1 MFFANFTTARM
12 RRRAIFSSAAV
23 AALAAAAA
31 LGVGAL
37 LGSDVALAATQSTT
51 DLQGPSLPSL
61 APLVDRVK
69 PAVVSIKVDSI
80 NDDSNSAKSDQSDG
94 VPSEIQQSLER
105 LGEQSSARQGP
116 VAVEGSGF
124 FISSDG
130 YIVTN
135 KHLVQNAKSVAVTM
149 MDGKTLDAEVVGGDA
164 RTNIAV
170 LKVRE
175 RADYPFVTFSKQPAK
190 IGDWVV
196 AIGNPNVVGAMVAA
210 GIVAG
215 EGGDT
220 RDGSY
225 GRFLQIDAPF
235 NRGNLGGPAF
245 NMQGEVVGMNSA
257 IHSPLS
263 GSVGVGLA
271 VPASTVEFV
280 ANALEHG
287 SVVPHSYLGVSVQ
300 PLTPTMAESIG
311 LKSPSGVIVL
321 EAISGTPAAEAG
333 LKSGDIIT
341 KLNGKAI
348 EDAGDFARRIDSFKP
363 GDKVELTFVR
373 DDAEKT
379 LEATLGEHKTST
391 VATKAENTDAAQN
404 EATPTL
410 GVALARANEITGAG
424 DKGVAIVGIDPD
436 GAAAAEGL
444 TAGDVI
450 LDIAGKPVSTPEDV
464 KSGLASAKSQ
474 GKKGVLMRVQ
484 TADGERYV
492 AVPFPEA

>member
-1 MFFANFTTARM
+1 MFSTNFRSPRAR
-12 RRRAIFSSAAV
+12 REAIFASAAV
-23 AALAAAAA
+23 AALTAAVAFAGGT
-31 LGVGAL
+31 LI
-37 LGSDVALAATQSTT
+37 GSDVAWAATQSST

-80 NDDSNSAKSDQSDG
+80 NDDSSSAKSHQSDEL
-94 VPSEIQQSLER
+94 PAEIQQSLER
-105 LGEQSSARQGP
+105 LGEQSSARQER

-130 YIVTN
+130 YIITN

-149 MDGKTLDAEVVGGDA
+149 MDDKTLDAEVVGGDA
-164 RTNIAV
+164 RTDIAV

-175 RADYPFVTFSKQPAK
+175 RGDYPFVAFSKQPAK

-196 AIGNPNVVGAMVAA
+196 AIGDPNVGAMVAA
-210 GIVAG
+210 GIVSG
-215 EGGDT
+215 EGGDM

-225 GRFLQIDAPF
+225 GRFLQIEAPF

-245 NMQGEVVGMNSA
+245 NMQGEVVGMNAA
-257 IHSPLS
+257 IHSPS
-263 GSVGVGLA
+263 GGSVGVGLA

-280 ANALEHG
+280 ANALERG
-287 SVVPHSYLGVSVQ
+287 GVVPHSYLGVSVQ
-300 PLTPTMAESIG
+300 PVTPTMAESIG
-311 LKSPSGVIVL
+311 LKSASGVIVV
-321 EAISGTPAAEAG
+321 EAMPGTPAAEAG
-333 LKSGDIIT
+333 LMSGDIIT

-348 EDAGDFARRIDSFKP
+348 EDAGDFARRIGSFKP
-363 GDKVELTFVR
+363 GDKIELTLVR

-379 LEATLGEHKTST
+379 LEATLGEHKTPT
-391 VATKAENTDAAQN
+391 IATKAENTDTTQKEAAPQ
-404 EATPTL
+404 L
-410 GVALARANEITGAG
+410 GVALARANEIAGAG
-424 DKGVAIVGIDPD
+424 DKGVAIVGVDPD

-450 LDIAGKPVSTPEDV
+450 LDVAGKSVSTPEDV
-464 KSGLASAKSQ
+464 ESGLASAKSQ

-492 AVPFPEA
+492 AVAFPNA

>member
-1 MFFANFTTARM
+1 MFFANFTTPRV
-12 RRRAIFSSAAV
+12 RRRAIFASAAV
-23 AALAAAAA
+23 AALAAASA
-31 LGVGAL
+31 LGGSAL
-37 LGSDVALAATQSTT
+37 IGSDVTWAAAQSTT

-94 VPSEIQQSLER
+94 VPSEIKQSLER
-105 LGEQSSARQGP
+105 LGEQSARQEP
-116 VAVEGSGF
+116 ATVEGSGF

-135 KHLVQNAKSVAVTM
+135 KHLVQKAKSVAVTM

-164 RTNIAV
+164 RTDIAV

-175 RADYPFVTFSKQPAK
+175 RGDYPFVAFSKQPAK

-196 AIGNPNVVGAMVAA
+196 AIGNPNVVGAMVGA

-215 EGGDT
+215 EGGDM

-245 NMQGEVVGMNSA
+245 NMQGEVVGMNA
-257 IHSPLS
+257 AVHSPLS

-300 PLTPTMAESIG
+300 PVTPTMAESIG
-311 LKSPSGVIVL
+311 LKSASGVIAL

-379 LEATLGEHKTST
+379 LEATLGERKTST
-391 VATKAENTDAAQN
+391 VATKAGNTDAAQN
-404 EATPTL
+404 EAAPTL
-410 GVALARANEITGAG
+410 GVALARANEIAGAG

-450 LDIAGKPVSTPEDV
+450 LDVTGKPVSTPEDV
-464 KSGLASAKSQ
+464 KTGLATAKSQ

>member
-1 MFFANFTTARM
+1 MFFTNFTSPRA
-12 RRRAIFSSAAV
+12 RRRTIFTSAAV
-23 AALAAAAA
+23 AALAAAGA
-31 LGVGAL
+31 LGGGAL
-37 LGSDVALAATQSTT
+37 IGSDVAWAAAQSST

-94 VPSEIQQSLER
+94 VPSEIQQYLER
-105 LGEQSSARQGP
+105 SGEQSSARQEP

-124 FISSDG
+124 FISPDG
-130 YIVTN
+130 YIVAN

-149 MDGKTLDAEVVGGDA
+149 MDGKTLDAEVVGADA
-164 RTNIAV
+164 RTDIAV

-175 RADYPFVTFSKQPAK
+175 RGDYPFVAFSKRPAK

-210 GIVAG
+210 GIVSG
-215 EGGDT
+215 EGGDM

-245 NMQGEVVGMNSA
+245 NMQGEVVGMNEA
-257 IHSPLS
+257 IHSPS
-263 GSVGVGLA
+263 GGSVGVGLA

-287 SVVPHSYLGVSVQ
+287 GVVPRSYLGVSVQ
-300 PLTPTMAESIG
+300 PVTPTMAERIG
-311 LKSPSGVIVL
+311 LKSASGVIVL
-321 EAISGTPAAEAG
+321 EAMPGTPAAEAG
-333 LKSGDIIT
+333 LRSGDVIT
-341 KLNGKAI
+341 KVNGKAI

-379 LEATLGEHKTST
+379 LEATLSEHKTST
-391 VATKAENTDAAQN
+391 VATKAKNTDTTQN
-404 EATPTL
+404 EAAPPIGL
-410 GVALARANEITGAG
+410 ALARANEIAGAG
-424 DKGVAIVGIDPD
+424 DKGVAIVGVDPD

-444 TAGDVI
+444 IAGDVI
-450 LDIAGKPVSTPEDV
+450 LDVAGKPVSTPEDV

-474 GKKGVLMRVQ
+474 GKKAVLMRVQ

-492 AVPFPEA
+492 AVAFPKA